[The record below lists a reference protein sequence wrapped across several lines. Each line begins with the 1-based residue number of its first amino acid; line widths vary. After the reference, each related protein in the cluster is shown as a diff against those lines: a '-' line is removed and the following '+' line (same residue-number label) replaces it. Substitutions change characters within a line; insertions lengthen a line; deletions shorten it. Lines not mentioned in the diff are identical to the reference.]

1 MTTKVCVDCKVFLS
15 KHLHLVK
22 ICVIMASKA
31 GNYRNGVVYMKAI
44 INGRIVLKDRILENY
59 AVLFTDV
66 IEGIVPYENL
76 LKEYEI
82 IDAKGGY
89 ITPGFIDLHIHGY
102 LGNDVCDGE
111 EESIRTISKGIIE
124 NGVTSYL
131 PTTMTVDMKVIKK
144 SLQVLR
150 ALKDES
156 KDWCGS
162 EILGAHA
169 EGPFI
174 SESKKGAQ
182 DPKYILKIDAEF
194 VKEYEDI
201 IRIITLAPEEDNE
214 SFDEIRKI
222 RKETDVVMSMG
233 HTSADYDT
241 AMAGIANGVGHTTH
255 LFNAMTPLQHRSPGV
270 VTAAL
275 NSDVSCELIVDAFH
289 VSPALYD
296 LVYNMKGRKLCFI
309 TDCLPAGG
317 LPYGE
322 YTLGGNKIV
331 YRDIVCR
338 LEDGTVAGSVL
349 KMNKGIW
356 NVYKN
361 SSIPLWECVNC
372 ASLNPAETIGV
383 ADKKGSIE
391 IGKDADIVILDSEF
405 NVQKTI
411 KKGDIK
417 YEA

>member
-1 MTTKVCVDCKVFLS
+1 
-15 KHLHLVK
+15 
-22 ICVIMASKA
+22 
-31 GNYRNGVVYMKAI
+31 MKAI
-44 INGRIVLKDRILENY
+44 VNGKIVLKDRILENC
-59 AVLFTDV
+59 AVLYSHI
-66 IEGIVPYENL
+66 IEGLVPCDKLPDGCEV
-76 LKEYEI
+76 
-82 IDAKGGY
+82 IDANGGY
-89 ITPGFIDLHIHGY
+89 VTPGFIDLHIHGY
-102 LGNDVCDGE
+102 LGKDVCDGE
-111 EESIRTISKGIIE
+111 EESIRTISKGIIA

-144 SLQVLR
+144 SLAVLR
-150 ALKDES
+150 ALKEES
-156 KDWCGS
+156 KSWEGS

-182 DPKYILKIDAEF
+182 DPKYILKPDADF
-194 VKEYEDI
+194 VKEYADI
-201 IRIITLAPEEDNE
+201 IKIISLAPEEDTE
-214 SFDEIRKI
+214 TFDALREIS
-222 RKETDVVMSMG
+222 KETDVVMSLG

-241 AMAGIANGVGHTTH
+241 AMASIANGVRHATH
-255 LFNAMTPLQHRSPGV
+255 LFNAMTPLAHRAPGV

-275 NSDVSCELIVDAFH
+275 NSDVSCELIVDGFH

-296 LVYNMKGRKLCFI
+296 MLYQMKGRKLCFI

-349 KMNKGIW
+349 KLNKGVW
-356 NVYKN
+356 NVYTN

-372 ASLNPAETIGV
+372 ATLNPATAIGV
-383 ADKKGSIE
+383 SDKKGSIE
-391 IGKDADIVILDSEF
+391 IGKEADLVILDHAF
-405 NVQKTI
+405 HVMKTI

-417 YEA
+417 YES